1 MLAQEMLGSNQP
13 VETPAEAWLN
23 KGLHRAIRGRI
34 TPAFLDHAEPR
45 EDPHAIGLQ
54 AKHGV
59 AARQKQDLFR
69 AWLTDAG
76 KTHQRLFGLRQ
87 RQTANGFKAAAEL
100 VDHQSGD
107 LPQLVNLVRYQNPM
121 GSHRSEIVVARGENL
136 LRLGAD
142 RRLQGPKGLPTPF
155 VICEVGDVF
164 EQDQLERCAVRRST
178 WLAKYARQR
187 LDYLFKR

>member
-1 MLAQEMLGSNQP
+1 MLGSNQP
-13 VETPAEAWLN
+13 VETTVKTWLN
-23 KGLHRAIRGRI
+23 KGLHGAIRGRI

-45 EDPHAIGLQ
+45 EDPHAIGVQ

-87 RQTANGFKAAAEL
+87 RQSANRFKAAVEL
-100 VDHQSGD
+100 VDHDSRD
-107 LPQLVNLVRYQNPM
+107 LPQLVSLLRGQDAVA
-121 GSHRSEIVVARGENL
+121 SHRDKYLVARGENL
-136 LRLGAD
+136 LGPGAD
-142 RRLQGPKGLPTPF
+142 YGLQRLKSPQTL
-155 VICEVGDVF
+155 VVVHEISDVL

-187 LDYLFKR
+187 LDYPFKR

>member
-1 MLAQEMLGSNQP
+1 MLGSNQP
-13 VETPAEAWLN
+13 VETTVKTWLN

-45 EDPHAIGLQ
+45 EDPHAIGVQ

-87 RQTANGFKAAAEL
+87 RQRANRFKAAAEL

-107 LPQLVNLVRYQNPM
+107 LPQLVSLLRGQDAVA
-121 GSHRSEIVVARGENL
+121 SHRDKYLVARGENL
-136 LRLGAD
+136 LGPGAD

-155 VICEVGDVF
+155 VIREVGDVF